1 MKKTGWNWYVCDFR
15 ADYDAIAVD
24 DILEIHVF
32 NEKKWDRTKCLD
44 LLKKCLL

>member
-1 MKKTGWNWYVCDFR
+1 MKKTSLNWYVYDFR

-24 DILEIHVF
+24 TILEIHVF
-32 NEKKWDRTKCLD
+32 NEKEWDSKKCSD